1 MRSKIKSLRSGIA
14 RRVVSYASLRHSSFV
29 IRHSPLLLAF
39 TLIEL
44 LTVIA
49 ILGILAA
56 IALPTINAFKPN
68 PLAAASRQLLDDLAY
83 ARRRAIADHT
93 TVYVVF
99 MPSVANLRDV
109 SGVLSPNDAQKLIKG
124 QFVSYAIYEARE
136 VGSQPGKP
144 TPRYITGWRTLPKG
158 ITIAREK
165 FNYKLTAQPMPTN
178 AINSVNGGPFDY
190 PTFSYTYAEPFF
202 SDLLA
207 TNKLATNSFPSV
219 AFDYRGSLASP
230 WESWRPISP
239 PYSNN
244 LSGFDCV
251 IPLTTATVTL
261 QPATPPNTSLPW
273 AWAAPLAYNETPAG
287 AWTNFNLRTQ
297 IVIDGPTGR
306 ARVDRQ
312 QIQ

>member
-1 MRSKIKSLRSGIA
+1 MRSRIQITGSRVLRGVLSA
-14 RRVVSYASLRHSSFV
+14 HASRITH
-29 IRHSPLLLAF
+29 HASPLLLAF

-99 MPSVANLRDV
+99 MPSVANLRNV
-109 SGVLSPNDAQKLIKG
+109 SGQLALSDEQKLVKG
-124 QFVSYAIYEARE
+124 QFVSYALYEPRQI
-136 VGSQPGKP
+136 GSQPGQK

-158 ITIAREK
+158 TAIAREK
-165 FNYKLTAQPMPTN
+165 FGYNNNNYGNVAPPTN
-178 AINSVNGGPFDY
+178 AVPGGVFNY
-190 PTFSYTYAEPFF
+190 PTFDYNYTDPFYA
-202 SDLLA
+202 DL
-207 TNKLATNSFPSV
+207 TATNSAATNAFPSI

-230 WESWRPISP
+230 WEHWLPPSP
-239 PYSNN
+239 PYPNN
-244 LSGFDCV
+244 LTSAGFDCI
-251 IPLTTATVTL
+251 IPLTTASVS
-261 QPATPPNTSLPW
+261 PPVAPPNTALPW
-273 AWAAPLAYNETPAG
+273 LVPVSYNETPPG
-287 AWTNFNLRTQ
+287 AWSAPNLRNH